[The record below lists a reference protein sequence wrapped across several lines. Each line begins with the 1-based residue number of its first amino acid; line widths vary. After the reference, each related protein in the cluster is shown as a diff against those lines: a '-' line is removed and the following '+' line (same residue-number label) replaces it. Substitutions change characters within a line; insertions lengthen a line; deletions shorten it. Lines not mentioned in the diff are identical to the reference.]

1 MNNFELDNKL
11 NQWEK
16 TMSLLQETN
25 LNWEVKKEQ
34 FIHPTGLITDHYGI
48 FRYDH
53 GSDTP
58 TTCLGSV
65 KGRYTELS
73 NFDLADTIVKATD
86 SLSINT
92 NRGGELQGG
101 RKVYLQAE
109 LPTEYVG
116 KSDVKRWVTVLNS
129 HDGSS
134 SISFGSTNT
143 VVVCSN
149 TFHAA
154 HKEGS
159 KFRHTVSSKERIDQ
173 AINDLREIILADQ
186 VLFKTFHMMA
196 ERKPNENLVK
206 MVIDS
211 MFGKDVT
218 KATAKEISTRRKNQ
232 IVQFADAYEIER
244 QLEGDTVWG
253 LFNAVTRYTNHMAST
268 SDRDQFLMTGTGHTI
283 NNNSYETIMD
293 WLKERTAYNDLILN

>member
-1 MNNFELDNKL
+1 MNNLEQKMEKF
-11 NQWEK
+11 EK
-16 TMSLLQETN
+16 TMSLLIETG
-25 LNWEVKKEQ
+25 LNWEIKKEQ
-34 FIHPTGLITDHYGI
+34 FTHPTGLITDHYGI

-58 TTCLGSV
+58 TSCLGSV

-73 NFDLADTIVKATD
+73 NFDLADTIITATD
-86 SLSINT
+86 SLNITT
-92 NRGGELQGG
+92 NRGGQLQDG

-109 LPTEYVG
+109 LPDEYVG

-143 VVVCSN
+143 VVICQN
-149 TFHAA
+149 TFHSA

-159 KFRHTVSSKERIDQ
+159 KFRHTASSKERIDQ
-173 AINDLREIILADQ
+173 AILDFRQTIQADQ
-186 VLFKTFHMMA
+186 KLFKTFHMMA
-196 ERKPNENLVK
+196 DRRPDEHVVK

-211 MFGKDVT
+211 MFGKDIT
-218 KATAKEISTRRKNQ
+218 KSSADEISTRRKNQ
-232 IVQFADAYEIER
+232 IKQFADAYDIER

-268 SDRDQFLMTGTGHTI
+268 TDRDQYLMTGTGSQINGRSYDTI
-283 NNNSYETIMD
+283 LS
-293 WLKERTAYNDLILN
+293 WLQENTQYNDLILK

>member
-1 MNNFELDNKL
+1 MNNLEQQMQQF
-11 NQWEK
+11 EK
-16 TMSLLQETN
+16 TMGLLIETG
-25 LNWEVKKEQ
+25 LNWEIKKEQ
-34 FIHPTGLITDHYGI
+34 FTHPTGLITDHYGI

-58 TTCLGSV
+58 TSCLGSV

-73 NFDLADTIVKATD
+73 NFDLADTIVKATA
-86 SLSINT
+86 SLNIDT

-101 RKVYLQAE
+101 RKVFLQAQ
-109 LPTEYVG
+109 LPDEYVG
-116 KSDVKRWVTVLNS
+116 KSGVKRWVTVLNS

-143 VVVCSN
+143 VVICEN

-159 KFRHTVSSKERIDQ
+159 KFRHTASSKERIDQ
-173 AINDLREIILADQ
+173 AILDFRQTIQADEK
-186 VLFKTFHMMA
+186 LFKTFHIMA
-196 ERKPNENLVK
+196 EKKPNEHVVK
-206 MVIDS
+206 MVIDA
-211 MFGKDVT
+211 MFGKDIT
-218 KATAKEISTRRKNQ
+218 KSTAQEISTRRKNQ
-232 IVQFADAYEIER
+232 IKQFADAYDIER

-268 SDRDQFLMTGTGHTI
+268 TDRDQFLMTGTGAQI
-283 NNNSYETIMD
+283 NNNSYSAIMA
-293 WLKERTAYNDLILN
+293 WLEENTMYNDLILN

>member
-1 MNNFELDNKL
+1 MNNLEQQMQQF
-11 NQWEK
+11 EK
-16 TMSLLQETN
+16 TMGLLIETG
-25 LNWEVKKEQ
+25 LNWEIKKEQ
-34 FIHPTGLITDHYGI
+34 FTHPTGLITDHYGI

-58 TTCLGSV
+58 TSCLGSV

-73 NFDLADTIVKATD
+73 NFDLADTIVKATA
-86 SLSINT
+86 SLNIDT

-101 RKVYLQAE
+101 RKVFLQAQ
-109 LPTEYVG
+109 LPDEYVG
-116 KSDVKRWVTVLNS
+116 KSGVKRWVTVLNS

-143 VVVCSN
+143 VVICQN

-159 KFRHTVSSKERIDQ
+159 KFRHTASSKERIDQ
-173 AINDLREIILADQ
+173 AILDFRQTIQADEK
-186 VLFKTFHMMA
+186 LFKTFHIMA
-196 ERKPNENLVK
+196 EKKPNEHVVK
-206 MVIDS
+206 MVIDA
-211 MFGKDVT
+211 MFGKDIT
-218 KATAKEISTRRKNQ
+218 KSTAQEISTRRKNQ
-232 IVQFADAYEIER
+232 IKQFADAYDIER

-268 SDRDQFLMTGTGHTI
+268 TDRDQFLMTGTGAQI
-283 NNNSYETIMD
+283 NNNSYSAIMA
-293 WLKERTAYNDLILN
+293 WLEENTMYNDLILN

>member
-1 MNNFELDNKL
+1 MNNLEQQMQQF
-11 NQWEK
+11 EK
-16 TMSLLQETN
+16 TMGLLIETG
-25 LNWEVKKEQ
+25 LNWEIKKEQ
-34 FIHPTGLITDHYGI
+34 FTHPTGLITDHYGI

-58 TTCLGSV
+58 TSCLGSV

-73 NFDLADTIVKATD
+73 NFDLADTIVKATA
-86 SLSINT
+86 SLNIDT

-101 RKVYLQAE
+101 RKVFLQAQ
-109 LPTEYVG
+109 LPDEYVG
-116 KSDVKRWVTVLNS
+116 KSGVKRWVTVLNS

-143 VVVCSN
+143 VVICEN

-159 KFRHTVSSKERIDQ
+159 KFRHTISSKERIDQ
-173 AINDLREIILADQ
+173 AILDFRQTIQADEK
-186 VLFKTFHMMA
+186 LFKTFHIMA
-196 ERKPNENLVK
+196 EKKPNEHVVK
-206 MVIDS
+206 MVIDA
-211 MFGKDVT
+211 MFGKDIT
-218 KATAKEISTRRKNQ
+218 KSTAQEISTRRKNQ
-232 IVQFADAYEIER
+232 IKQFADAYDIER

-268 SDRDQFLMTGTGHTI
+268 TDRDQFLMTGTGAQI
-283 NNNSYETIMD
+283 NNNSYSAIMA
-293 WLKERTAYNDLILN
+293 WLEENTMYNDLILN